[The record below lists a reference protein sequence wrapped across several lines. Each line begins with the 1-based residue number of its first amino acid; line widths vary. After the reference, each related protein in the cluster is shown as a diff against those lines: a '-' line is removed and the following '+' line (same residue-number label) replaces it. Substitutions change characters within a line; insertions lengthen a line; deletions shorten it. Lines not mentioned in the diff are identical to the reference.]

1 MSHWLYRIENRRI
14 VTGLAIC
21 LTALYAGSSYSRPDM
36 RPLGPNIADEGSSFY
51 HFTISKFDSVDG
63 KRHYKVWTAVPDKA
77 PPKAGFPV
85 LYLLDGNSAMARL
98 SEPLLKKLSEHS
110 PPVLV
115 AIGYQTALPFDQLA
129 RTLDYTPASNKRG
142 NDIPEVDSNGR
153 MRGGSN
159 QFRNLLEKTIAP
171 QVEKGLKIN
180 AANRGLWGHSYGGL
194 FVLEAY
200 LSSDFFTRYYST
212 SPSLGQ
218 GYFFLLDEIESTAKN
233 RDGSK
238 QLTLLEGDGDPIN
251 KRQAFN
257 PDVLTAVRNSVNR
270 LSAEGVAAN
279 YQLFPGLS
287 HGPMF
292 KASLEYVL
300 EKVSEEGEK

>member
-1 MSHWLYRIENRRI
+1 MSHRLYRIENRRM

-21 LTALYAGSSYSRPDM
+21 LTALYAGNSYSRPDM

-153 MRGGSN
+153 MRGEVTSSVTCWKKPS
-159 QFRNLLEKTIAP
+159 RLRLR
-171 QVEKGLKIN
+171 KGLKSMPLT
-180 AANRGLWGHSYGGL
+180 G
-194 FVLEAY
+194 
-200 LSSDFFTRYYST
+200 
-212 SPSLGQ
+212 
-218 GYFFLLDEIESTAKN
+218 ESGVT
-233 RDGSK
+233 
-238 QLTLLEGDGDPIN
+238 
-251 KRQAFN
+251 
-257 PDVLTAVRNSVNR
+257 LTADYLCWTPTCPLIFSPATIPPVHPLGRAIFFCWMKSNPPRRTGAVVN
-270 LSAEGVAAN
+270 N
-279 YQLFPGLS
+279 
-287 HGPMF
+287 
-292 KASLEYVL
+292 
-300 EKVSEEGEK
+300 